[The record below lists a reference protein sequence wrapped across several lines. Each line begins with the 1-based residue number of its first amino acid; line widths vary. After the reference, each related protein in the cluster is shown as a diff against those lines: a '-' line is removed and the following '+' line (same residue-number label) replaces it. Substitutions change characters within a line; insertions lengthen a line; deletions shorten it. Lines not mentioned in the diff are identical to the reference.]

1 MPYLFRSFLPVAFLS
16 HPICHNAYDSIY
28 FVLVQRCKFV
38 KFVDFFSHGCTFRTG
53 ARHGCTFF
61 RTPPFISDLRHHR
74 NEKSKFIWSH
84 TPFKVI
90 PIRWMSLDGLPRT
103 LETSYTVAGVNW
115 CLSASVTVKLRTVR
129 VLSIAT
135 KR

>member
-38 KFVDFFSHGCTFRTG
+38 KFVDFFSHGCTFRTV
-53 ARHGCTFF
+53 AWHGCTFF

-74 NEKSKFIWSH
+74 NEKSNH
-84 TPFKVI
+84 THLSI

-129 VLSIAT
+129 ILSIAT